1 MVLQYE
7 LLIIFACIL
16 IALAQ
21 IIFKK
26 SLPKFELKIGSI
38 ISALL
43 LPNII
48 LGLFLYFLA
57 LLIYLY
63 SLAKLQLS
71 LAYPLLSFS
80 FIFVTIFSVL
90 LLKEKITIK
99 RAIGISFIIIGVILV
114 NL

>member
-1 MVLQYE
+1 
-7 LLIIFACIL
+7 
-16 IALAQ
+16 
-21 IIFKK
+21 
-26 SLPKFELKIGSI
+26 
-38 ISALL
+38 
-43 LPNII
+43 
-48 LGLFLYFLA
+48 
-57 LLIYLY
+57 LIYLY